1 MQEITAPSDTSQDVE
16 FNNVEATEEMTLDT
30 AQFAPVTDEL
40 LKAYVNKL
48 GDDTLKNISDD
59 SVSIQQQETAAY
71 LVSESNTSDYD
82 NTEDDEEVQEK
93 KLSGEACKDNSE
105 STEKCRDLR
114 ASLLSCLSRLTV
126 K

>member
-1 MQEITAPSDTSQDVE
+1 M
-16 FNNVEATEEMTLDT
+16 
-30 AQFAPVTDEL
+30 
-40 LKAYVNKL
+40 NKL

-93 KLSGEACKDNSE
+93 KLSGELAKIFRKYREMPGLESQLVELFESLDSE
-105 STEKCRDLR
+105 MNMNTSSTGNILI
-114 ASLLSCLSRLTV
+114 SGN
-126 K
+126 